1 MLKVF
6 SMPPKP
12 DSTDSFVLRDGHV
25 IDPAQS
31 INGIADVFVVDGRI
45 AGVGCIDP
53 PAGTRIVDVAGQYV
67 TPGWIDIHVHVYGTL
82 GFADPDSIGVCQG
95 VTTYVEAGGPG
106 IDTLDEF
113 LALLHGRTR
122 TSLFVGP
129 YLRPMGIIGLNF
141 LEGDPRSIGD
151 VPVARWIDFV
161 AAHPGLVRYMKIGA
175 FGRSG
180 SGPLKIAKG
189 LAQTLGVPMYVHIG
203 EHQMQEEKAS
213 SYDIL
218 HIAEAG
224 DMITHAYHNNGT
236 RLLDRAGKVLPA
248 VRAAQDRGVL
258 FDIGFGGYNFSWDV
272 AEKGYAQGFV
282 PQIISSDLQQFNVI
296 GPTYSLAHVLGAF
309 LHLGMSLYE
318 VIDRI
323 TAAPARALSLADTC
337 GTLATGRA
345 ADITVF
351 RLERG
356 AFPMADTSGNE
367 RTTSTRIVPT
377 VTFKAGEFIDA
388 DMLRCA
394 DEHNWIMQVA
404 EDRPPASATSLT
416 AKQRDF
422 LARLADSLDTIQW
435 TPPSAERFDLDR
447 AIELQRRFHAVRAQE
462 GLELRPALLA
472 VYGAILERAFHVQ
485 VGLFLLRLDRRFV
498 IDRLRMVA
506 RSTVAA

>member
-1 MLKVF
+1 MQ
-6 SMPPKP
+6 PKSDP
-12 DSTDSFVLRDGHV
+12 TDSFVLRGGHV
-25 IDPAQS
+25 IDPAQE
-31 INGIADVFVVDGRI
+31 IDGIADVFVAGGRI
-45 AGVGCIDP
+45 AGVGQINP
-53 PAGTRIVDVAGQYV
+53 PAGTRIIDVAGQYV

-129 YLRPMGIIGLNF
+129 YLRPIGIIGLNF
-141 LEGDPRSIGD
+141 LEGDPRSISD
-151 VPVARWIDFV
+151 VPVARWIDFM
-161 AAHPGLVRYMKIGA
+161 AEHPGLVRYMKIGA

-189 LAQTLGVPMYVHIG
+189 LAQIIGVPMYVHIG
-203 EHQMQEEKAS
+203 EHQMQEGKDS

-224 DMITHAYHNNGT
+224 DIITHAYHNNNT

-248 VRAAQDRGVL
+248 VRAAQERGVL
-258 FDIGFGGYNFSWDV
+258 FDIGFGGYNFSWEV
-272 AEKGYAQGFV
+272 AEQGYAQGFL
-282 PQIISSDLQQFNVI
+282 PDIISSDLQQFNVI

-309 LHLGMSLYE
+309 LHLGMSLHD
-318 VIDRI
+318 VIDRV
-323 TAAPARALSLADTC
+323 TAAPARALSFAQTC
-337 GTLATGRA
+337 GALRTGRE

-351 RLERG
+351 RLEHG
-356 AFPMADTSGNE
+356 AFPVADTSGNE
-367 RTTSTRIVPT
+367 RTTTTRIVPT
-377 VTFKAGEFIDA
+377 ITFKGGERIDA

-404 EDRPPASATSLT
+404 EDRPPASAASLDSR
-416 AKQRDF
+416 QRDF
-422 LARLADSLDTIQW
+422 LDRLADSLEGFQW

-447 AIELQRRFHAVRAQE
+447 AIELQRRFHAARAQQ

-472 VYGAILERAFHVQ
+472 VYGAILERVFHVQ
-485 VGLFLLRLDRRFV
+485 IGLFLLRLDRRFV
-498 IDRLRMVA
+498 IERLRAVA
-506 RSTVAA
+506 RSAVTA